1 MLLLS
6 LPKEPRAMMNML
18 DLPISE
24 PHQLHLAI
32 QDSRAHKKSSSRMKS
47 NIYIGNLV
55 SRNVLYTGQ
64 LIGLMDNLLFLKT
77 QFIQTCTKLLIYNLT

>member
-1 MLLLS
+1 
-6 LPKEPRAMMNML
+6 ML

-55 SRNVLYTGQ
+55 SRNILYTGQ
-64 LIGLMDNLLFLKT
+64 LIGLMDNLLFLKNP
-77 QFIQTCTKLLIYNLT
+77 IYSNLYKIVDLQPYIKENLRFLNCIPGS